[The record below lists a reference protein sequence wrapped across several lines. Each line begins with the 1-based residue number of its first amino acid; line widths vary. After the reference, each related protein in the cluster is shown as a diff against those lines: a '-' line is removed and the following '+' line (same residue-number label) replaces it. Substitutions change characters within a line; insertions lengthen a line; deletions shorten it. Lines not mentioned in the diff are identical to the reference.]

1 LITDGSLKDHSA
13 FVAQAEHEITFNS
26 REQVKVDELMRRFE
40 QNPFSPP
47 GVKELRQGEFGEEI
61 LNALLEM
68 NELKMVSPDVIF
80 RKGDYDFMVS
90 QIRARLIENGRITLA
105 EVRDLF
111 NTSRKYAQ
119 ALMEHLDAN
128 GITMREGD
136 FRKLSK

>member
-1 LITDGSLKDHSA
+1 
-13 FVAQAEHEITFNS
+13 
-26 REQVKVDELMRRFE
+26 LMRKFE
-40 QNPFSPP
+40 QSPFSPP
-47 GVKELRQGEFGEEI
+47 GVKELRQGEVGEEI

-80 RKGDYDFMVS
+80 RKVDYDFMES
-90 QIRARLIENGRITLA
+90 QIRAKITENGRITLA

-111 NTSRKYAQ
+111 HTSRKYAQ

-128 GITMREGD
+128 GITTREGD